1 MVIPFSP
8 QSGFSGPHISVGSTL
23 QYRLRMHVGS
33 GSDPGIA
40 RKQQPNEDSLL
51 AVQDTKADS
60 FQVFPFG
67 LFAVADGIGRRAN
80 GQDAS
85 RLAVQTLLES
95 VFPLLLSSNNLSDKL
110 LTDIMTHGM
119 CQADWVIYQRN
130 LKDATSMRT
139 TMTAALIVES
149 KAYVVN
155 VGDSRTYHYC
165 PSKGLTQVTRDHSLV
180 GGLVDIGA
188 ISPEEVY
195 THPARGVIYRCLGK
209 HARVE
214 IDSFILDL
222 QAGESLLLCS
232 DGLWEMVRDR
242 EIEQIM
248 SNSSLSPT
256 QTSTALIKAALH
268 GGGEDNVSVIVVRLT
283 H

>member
-1 MVIPFSP
+1 MVKPFSP
-8 QSGFSGPHISVGSTL
+8 QSGFSGPQISVGSTL
-23 QYRLRMHVGS
+23 QYRLRMHAS
-33 GSDPGIA
+33 SCSDPGITW
-40 RKQQPNEDSLL
+40 KQQPNEDSLL

-60 FQVFPFG
+60 FQVIPFG
-67 LFAVADGIGRRAN
+67 LFAVADGIRKGGN

-95 VFPLLLSSNNLSDKL
+95 VFPRLLSSNNLSDNV
-110 LTDIMTHGM
+110 LTEIMVHGI
-119 CQADWVIYQRN
+119 CQANRVIYERN
-130 LKDATSMRT
+130 LLGATSMRT

-165 PSKGLTQVTRDHSLV
+165 PGKGLTQVTRDHSMV
-180 GGLVDIGA
+180 AGLVDIGA

-195 THPARGVIYRCLGK
+195 THPGRGVIYRCLGK
-209 HARVE
+209 HAQVE
-214 IDSFILDL
+214 IDSLVLDI

-232 DGLWEMVRDR
+232 DGLWEMVRDP

-256 QTSTALIKAALH
+256 QTSTALIKAALR
-268 GGGEDNVSVIVVRLT
+268 GGGGDNASAIVVRLT

>member
-1 MVIPFSP
+1 MIPFSP
-8 QSGFSGPHISVGSTL
+8 QSRFSGPQISVGSPL

-33 GSDPGIA
+33 GSDPGITW
-40 RKQQPNEDSLL
+40 KQQPNEDSLL

-60 FQVFPFG
+60 FQVIPFG
-67 LFAVADGIGRRAN
+67 LFAVADGIRKGGN

-95 VFPLLLSSNNLSDKL
+95 VFPRLLSSNNLSDKV
-110 LTDIMTHGM
+110 LTEIMVHSM
-119 CQADWVIYQRN
+119 CQANRVIYERN
-130 LKDATSMRT
+130 LKNTTSMRT
-139 TMTAALIVES
+139 TMTAALTIES

-165 PSKGLTQVTRDHSLV
+165 PSKGLTQVTRDHSMV
-180 GGLVDIGA
+180 AGLVDIGA

-195 THPARGVIYRCLGK
+195 THPKRGVIYRCLGK
-209 HARVE
+209 HAQVE
-214 IDSFILDL
+214 IDLLVLDI

-232 DGLWEMVRDR
+232 DGLWEMVRDP
-242 EIEQIM
+242 EMEQIM
-248 SNSSLSPT
+248 SNSALSPT
-256 QTSTALIKAALH
+256 QTSTALIKAALR
-268 GGGEDNVSVIVVRLT
+268 GGGEDNASAIVVRLT